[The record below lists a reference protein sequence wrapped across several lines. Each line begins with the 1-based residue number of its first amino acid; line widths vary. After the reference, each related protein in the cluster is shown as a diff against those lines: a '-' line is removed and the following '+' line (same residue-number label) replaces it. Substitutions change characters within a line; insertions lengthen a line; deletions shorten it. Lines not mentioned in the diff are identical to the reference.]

1 MFSRSLEKMVIY
13 LFPSILLSKNE
24 GMSSS
29 VAVCDRCKYSC
40 AHAEHTH
47 AHSLREN
54 ACVCVLM
61 AGRKGEH
68 VPELIRCIRPSTMG
82 TDISLLKKQFEKV
95 REHHIWNVS
104 THQLFTVKTLYLHF
118 WDTGDKRINVKVQ
131 QATSP
136 PAKSFIQKDML

>member
-1 MFSRSLEKMVIY
+1 MFSRSLEKIVIY

-40 AHAEHTH
+40 AHAQHTH

-61 AGRKGEH
+61 AGEKG
-68 VPELIRCIRPSTMG
+68 RTCTG
-82 TDISLLKKQFEKV
+82 TDPMHSSQ
-95 REHHIWNVS
+95 H
-104 THQLFTVKTLYLHF
+104 Y
-118 WDTGDKRINVKVQ
+118 GYGY
-131 QATSP
+131 
-136 PAKSFIQKDML
+136 FIIKEAI

>member
-1 MFSRSLEKMVIY
+1 MFSRSLEKNVIY

-29 VAVCDRCKYSC
+29 VAVCGRCKYSC

-54 ACVCVLM
+54 ACVCVFCWQ
-61 AGRKGEH
+61 GRKGEH
-68 VPELIRCIRPSTMG
+68 VPELIRCIRPCTMG

-95 REHHIWNVS
+95 REHHI
-104 THQLFTVKTLYLHF
+104 
-118 WDTGDKRINVKVQ
+118 
-131 QATSP
+131 
-136 PAKSFIQKDML
+136 